1 MNIPNKTS
9 VDLEFQTLLE
19 QISSYAVT
27 SIGKE
32 EILSISTINE
42 KDEIEYQLD
51 LVSEYTSSFDNENK
65 IPNHYFDEFLKEIK
79 LLKIEN
85 STIEIEGF
93 RKISNTNY
101 TVNKLIKFFKKFK
114 RYYPALHSMTSHIE
128 FDEKPK
134 KKISSVI
141 DNYGNI
147 HNNASEKLFSVR
159 KEIGIVKSK
168 IGKTFQDALKYYNST
183 DYLDD
188 IKESFVDNRRVLAV
202 KSSYRRKVNGTIIGS
217 SKTGSIV
224 YIAPE
229 ETMKYS
235 LELNN
240 LEFEEKEEIKRILKE
255 LTDFFRPYCGV
266 FEDYIR
272 YLTNLDS
279 VYSRAKHAF
288 SINAVKP
295 NISET
300 REIQLYGAY
309 HPLLLK
315 HNQDNDLSTFPQD
328 ILIKDEMRIL
338 VISGPNAGGKSITLK
353 TMGILQLMFQS
364 GILIPTHPKSKIFI
378 FDQILTDIGDNQSIE
393 NQLSTYS
400 YRLKNMKYFLE
411 NCDKNTLFLIDEFGT
426 GSDPDLGGAL
436 AEVFLKEFY
445 DSGAFGIITTH
456 YSNLKVMASELDFM
470 DNANMQFDSETFEPL
485 FKLITGEAG
494 SSYTFEVAS
503 KNGIENFLI
512 DKAKEKVDL
521 EKVRF
526 EGVISKL
533 QKERVKNSEE
543 LTELKRLQID
553 TRVKKDENEVL
564 NEKLT
569 NKLSKYNLL
578 YEHEKKTINIG
589 NKFNGLI
596 ENYNKHGK
604 KRRLISEMFNIIE
617 IENKKRKKKKSSN
630 KNVTPKEILKIKDE
644 SKKDI
649 LKIKKKKKLNKK
661 VEIKFSVG
669 DTVKIPTGKSQGIID
684 SIKKDKAIVNYG
696 NFKTQIS
703 LTEIELVKSK

>member
-1 MNIPNKTS
+1 MNIPNKTT

-19 QISSYAVT
+19 QISSFAVT
-27 SIGKE
+27 PLGKE
-32 EILSISTINE
+32 EILSISPINE
-42 KDEIEYQLD
+42 KDEIEYQLN

-85 STIEIEGF
+85 STIEVEGF

-114 RYYPALHSMTSHIE
+114 RYYPVLYSMSNHIE

-147 HNNASEKLFSVR
+147 LNSASEKLFSVR
-159 KEIGIVKSK
+159 KEIGVVKSK
-168 IGKTFQDALKYYNST
+168 IGKTFQAALKYYNST

-202 KSSYRRKVNGTIIGS
+202 KSSHRRKVNGTIIGS

-224 YIAPE
+224 YVAPE

-255 LTDFFRPYCGV
+255 LTDFFRPYCTV
-266 FEDYIR
+266 FEDYIK
-272 YLTNLDS
+272 YLTSLDS

-295 NISET
+295 NISDS
-300 REIQLYGAY
+300 REIKLFGAY

-315 HNQDNDLSTFPQD
+315 HNLDNNLSTFPQD

-353 TMGILQLMFQS
+353 TMGLLQLMFQS

-378 FDQILTDIGDNQSIE
+378 FNQILTDIGDNQSIE

-400 YRLKNMKYFLE
+400 YRLKNMKYFLD

-426 GSDPDLGGAL
+426 GSDPELGGAL

-445 DSGAFGIITTH
+445 DSAAFGIITTH

-470 DNANMQFDSETFEPL
+470 DNANMQFNSETFEPL

-503 KNGIENFLI
+503 KNGIEKFLI
-512 DKAKEKVDL
+512 DNAKQKVDL
-521 EKVRF
+521 DKVRF

-533 QKERVKNSEE
+533 QKERLKNSEE
-543 LTELKRLQID
+543 LSELKRLQID
-553 TRVKKDENEVL
+553 ASAKKDENEVL

-589 NKFNGLI
+589 NKFSDLV

-617 IENKKRKKKKSSN
+617 IENKKKKKKKSSN
-630 KNVTPKEILKIKDE
+630 KNVSAKEILKIKDE

-649 LKIKKKKKLNKK
+649 LKIKKTKKLKKK

-669 DTVKIPTGKSQGIID
+669 DTVKIPTGKSEGIID
-684 SIKKDKAIVNYG
+684 SIKKNKAIVNYG

-703 LTEIELVKSK
+703 LSDIELVKSK

>member
-1 MNIPNKTS
+1 MNIPNKTT

-19 QISSYAVT
+19 QISSFAVT

-32 EILSISTINE
+32 EILNMSPINE
-42 KDEIEYQLD
+42 KDEIDYQLD

-65 IPNHYFDEFLKEIK
+65 IPNHYFDEFLKEIR

-85 STIEIEGF
+85 STIEVEGF
-93 RKISNTNY
+93 IKISNTNY

-114 RYYPALHSMTSHIE
+114 RYYPALHSMSSHIE

-147 HNNASEKLFSVR
+147 LNSASEKLFSVR
-159 KEIGIVKSK
+159 KEIGVVKSK

-240 LEFEEKEEIKRILKE
+240 LEFEEREEIKRILKE
-255 LTDFFRPYCGV
+255 LTDFFRPYCSV
-266 FEDYIR
+266 FEDYVR

-295 NISET
+295 KISES
-300 REIQLYGAY
+300 REIQLHGAY

-315 HNQDNDLSTFPQD
+315 HNQDNDLTTFPQD

-353 TMGILQLMFQS
+353 TMGLLQLMFQS

-426 GSDPDLGGAL
+426 GSDPELGGAL

-533 QKERVKNSEE
+533 QRERIKNNNE
-543 LTELKRLQID
+543 LSELKRLQMD
-553 TRVKKDENEVL
+553 ARDKKDQNEVL

-589 NKFNGLI
+589 NKFNDLV

-649 LKIKKKKKLNKK
+649 LKIKKKKKSKKK
-661 VEIKFSVG
+661 VEIRFSVG

>member
-1 MNIPNKTS
+1 MNIPNKTTL
-9 VDLEFQTLLE
+9 DLEFQILLE
-19 QISSYAVT
+19 QISSFAVT

-32 EILSISTINE
+32 EILNLLPINE
-42 KDEIEYQLD
+42 KDEIDYQLD

-65 IPNHYFDEFLKEIK
+65 IPNHYFDQFLKEIR

-85 STIEIEGF
+85 STIEVEGF

-114 RYYPALHSMTSHIE
+114 RYYPTLHTMSSHIE

-134 KKISSVI
+134 KKISSII

-147 HNNASEKLFSVR
+147 HNNASDKLFSVR

-202 KSSYRRKVNGTIIGS
+202 KSYHRRKVNGTIIGS

-224 YIAPE
+224 YVAPE

-240 LEFEEKEEIKRILKE
+240 LEFEEREEIKRILKE
-255 LTDFFRPYCGV
+255 LTDFFRPYCSV
-266 FEDYIR
+266 FEDYLK

-288 SINAVKP
+288 SINSVKP
-295 NISET
+295 NISES
-300 REIQLYGAY
+300 REIELYGAY

-315 HNQDNDLSTFPQD
+315 HNQDQNLSTFPQD

-353 TMGILQLMFQS
+353 TMGLLQLMFQS

-411 NCDKNTLFLIDEFGT
+411 NCNKETLFLIDEFGT

-503 KNGIENFLI
+503 KNGIENYLI

-589 NKFNGLI
+589 NKFNGLV

-604 KRRLISEMFNIIE
+604 KRRLISEIFNIIE
-617 IENKKRKKKKSSN
+617 IENKKKEKKKSTN
-630 KNVTPKEILKIKDE
+630 KNLTSKEISKIKDE
-644 SKKDI
+644 SKRDI

-669 DTVKIPTGKSQGIID
+669 DTVKIPTGKSHGIID
-684 SIKKDKAIVNYG
+684 SIKKGKAIVNYG

-703 LTEIELVKSK
+703 LTEIELVKAK

>member
-1 MNIPNKTS
+1 MNIPNKTT

-19 QISSYAVT
+19 QISSFAVT

-32 EILSISTINE
+32 EILNLSPINE
-42 KDEIEYQLD
+42 KDEIDYQLD

-65 IPNHYFDEFLKEIK
+65 IPNHYFDEFLKEIR

-85 STIEIEGF
+85 STIEVEGF
-93 RKISNTNY
+93 RKISDTNY
-101 TVNKLIKFFKKFK
+101 TVNRLIKFFKKFK
-114 RYYPALHSMTSHIE
+114 RYYPSLHSMSSHIE
-128 FDEKPK
+128 FDERPK
-134 KKISSVI
+134 KKISSII

-147 HNNASEKLFSVR
+147 HNNASDKLFSVR

-202 KSSYRRKVNGTIIGS
+202 KSSHRRKVNGTIIGS

-224 YIAPE
+224 YVAPE
-229 ETMKYS
+229 ETMKYT

-240 LEFEEKEEIKRILKE
+240 LEFEEREEIKRILKD
-255 LTDFFRPYCGV
+255 LTDFFRPYYGV
-266 FEDYIR
+266 FQDYLK

-288 SINAVKP
+288 SINSVKP
-295 NISET
+295 NISES
-300 REIQLYGAY
+300 REIELYGAY

-315 HNQDNDLSTFPQD
+315 HNQDQNLSTFPQD

-353 TMGILQLMFQS
+353 TMGLLQLMFQS
-364 GILIPTHPKSKIFI
+364 GILIPTHPKSKIFV

-411 NCDKNTLFLIDEFGT
+411 NCNKETLFLIDEFGT

-470 DNANMQFDSETFEPL
+470 DNANMQFDSETFEPI

-503 KNGIENFLI
+503 KNGIENYLI

-521 EKVRF
+521 EKIRF

-543 LTELKRLQID
+543 LTELKRLQVD

-589 NKFNGLI
+589 NKFNGLV

-604 KRRLISEMFNIIE
+604 KRRLISEIFNIIE
-617 IENKKRKKKKSSN
+617 IENKKKEKKKSTN
-630 KNVTPKEILKIKDE
+630 KNLTSKEISMIKDE
-644 SKKDI
+644 SKRDI
-649 LKIKKKKKLNKK
+649 LKIKIKKKLNKK

-669 DTVKIPTGKSQGIID
+669 DTVKIPTGKSHGIID
-684 SIKKDKAIVNYG
+684 SIKKGKAIVNYG

-703 LTEIELVKSK
+703 LTEIELVKAK

>member
-1 MNIPNKTS
+1 M
-9 VDLEFQTLLE
+9 E
-19 QISSYAVT
+19 QISSFAVT
-27 SIGKE
+27 SIGRE
-32 EILSISTINE
+32 EILNLSPINE
-42 KDEIEYQLD
+42 KDEIDYQLD

-65 IPNHYFDEFLKEIK
+65 IPNHYFDEFLKEIR

-85 STIEIEGF
+85 STIEVEGF
-93 RKISNTNY
+93 RKISDTNY
-101 TVNKLIKFFKKFK
+101 TVNRLIKFFKKFK
-114 RYYPALHSMTSHIE
+114 RYYPSLHSMSSHIE
-128 FDEKPK
+128 FDERPK
-134 KKISSVI
+134 KKISSII

-147 HNNASEKLFSVR
+147 HNNASDKLFSVR

-202 KSSYRRKVNGTIIGS
+202 KSSHRRKVNGTIIGS

-224 YIAPE
+224 YVAPE
-229 ETMKYS
+229 ETMKYT

-240 LEFEEKEEIKRILKE
+240 LEFEEREEIKRILKD
-255 LTDFFRPYCGV
+255 LTDFFRPYYGV
-266 FEDYIR
+266 FQDYLK

-288 SINAVKP
+288 SINSVKP
-295 NISET
+295 NISES
-300 REIQLYGAY
+300 REIELYGAY

-315 HNQDNDLSTFPQD
+315 HNQDQNLSTFPQD

-353 TMGILQLMFQS
+353 TMGLLQLMFQS
-364 GILIPTHPKSKIFI
+364 GILIPTHPKSKIFV

-411 NCDKNTLFLIDEFGT
+411 NCNKETLFLIDEFGT

-470 DNANMQFDSETFEPL
+470 DNANMQFDSETFEPI

-503 KNGIENFLI
+503 KNGIENYLI

-521 EKVRF
+521 EKIRF

-543 LTELKRLQID
+543 LTELKRLQVD

-589 NKFNGLI
+589 NKFNGLV

-604 KRRLISEMFNIIE
+604 KRRLISEIFNIIE
-617 IENKKRKKKKSSN
+617 IENKKKEKKKSTN
-630 KNVTPKEILKIKDE
+630 KNLTSKEISKIKDE
-644 SKKDI
+644 SKRDI
-649 LKIKKKKKLNKK
+649 LKIKIKKKLNKK

-669 DTVKIPTGKSQGIID
+669 DTVKIPTGKSHGIID
-684 SIKKDKAIVNYG
+684 SIKKGKAIVNYG

-703 LTEIELVKSK
+703 LTEIELVKAK

>member
-19 QISSYAVT
+19 QISSFAVT
-27 SIGKE
+27 SIGKD
-32 EILSISTINE
+32 EILSISPINE

-65 IPNHYFDEFLKEIK
+65 IPNHYFDEFLKEIR

-85 STIEIEGF
+85 STIEVEGF

-114 RYYPALHSMTSHIE
+114 RYYPTLRSMSSHIE

-147 HNNASEKLFSVR
+147 HNNASDKLFSVR

-202 KSSYRRKVNGTIIGS
+202 KSSHRRKVTGTIIGS

-224 YIAPE
+224 YVAPE

-255 LTDFFRPYCGV
+255 LTDFFRPYCNV
-266 FEDYIR
+266 FEDYIK
-272 YLTNLDS
+272 YLTSLDS

-295 NISET
+295 NISEK

-315 HNQDNDLSTFPQD
+315 HNQDNNLTTFPQD

-353 TMGILQLMFQS
+353 TMGLLQIMFQS

-411 NCDKNTLFLIDEFGT
+411 NCNKNTLFLIDEFGT
-426 GSDPDLGGAL
+426 GSDPELGGAL

-456 YSNLKVMASELDFM
+456 YSNLKMMASELDFM

-485 FKLITGEAG
+485 FRLITGEAG

-521 EKVRF
+521 DKVRF

-533 QKERVKNSEE
+533 QKERIKNSEE
-543 LTELKRLQID
+543 LSELKRLQTGARI
-553 TRVKKDENEVL
+553 KKDENEVL

-589 NKFNGLI
+589 NKFSTLVDS
-596 ENYNKHGK
+596 YHKHGK

-617 IENKKRKKKKSSN
+617 IEKKKKEKKKSSN
-630 KNVTPKEILKIKDE
+630 KKVTAKEILKIKDE
-644 SKKDI
+644 SKRDI
-649 LKIKKKKKLNKK
+649 LKIKKKKKLKK
-661 VEIKFSVG
+661 KIEIKFSVG
-669 DTVKIPTGKSQGIID
+669 DTVKIPTGKSEGIID

-703 LTEIELVKSK
+703 LSEIELVKSK

>member
-85 STIEIEGF
+85 TTIEIEGF

-617 IENKKRKKKKSSN
+617 IENKKKEKKKSSN

>member
-1 MNIPNKTS
+1 MNIPNKTT

-19 QISSYAVT
+19 QISSFAVT

-32 EILSISTINE
+32 EILNISPINE
-42 KDEIEYQLD
+42 KDEIDYQLD

-65 IPNHYFDEFLKEIK
+65 IPNHYFDEFLKEIR

-85 STIEIEGF
+85 STIEVEGF
-93 RKISNTNY
+93 IKISNTNY

-114 RYYPALHSMTSHIE
+114 RYYPALHSMSSHIE

-147 HNNASEKLFSVR
+147 LNSASEKLFSVR
-159 KEIGIVKSK
+159 KEIGVVKSK

-235 LELNN
+235 LDLNN
-240 LEFEEKEEIKRILKE
+240 LEFEEREEIKRILKE
-255 LTDFFRPYCGV
+255 LTDFFRPYCSV

-295 NISET
+295 KISES
-300 REIQLYGAY
+300 REIQLHGAY

-353 TMGILQLMFQS
+353 TMGLLQLMFQS

-426 GSDPDLGGAL
+426 GSDPELGGAL

-533 QKERVKNSEE
+533 QRERIKNNNE
-543 LTELKRLQID
+543 LSELKRLQMD
-553 TRVKKDENEVL
+553 ARDKKDQNEVL
-564 NEKLT
+564 NEKLN

-589 NKFNGLI
+589 NKFNDLV

-617 IENKKRKKKKSSN
+617 IENKKREKKKSSN

-649 LKIKKKKKLNKK
+649 LKIKKKKKLKKK
-661 VEIKFSVG
+661 VEIRFSVG

>member
-19 QISSYAVT
+19 QISSFAVT

-32 EILSISTINE
+32 EILSISPINE

-65 IPNHYFDEFLKEIK
+65 IPNHYFDEFLKEIR

-85 STIEIEGF
+85 STIEVEGF

-114 RYYPALHSMTSHIE
+114 RYYPALRSMSSHIE

-147 HNNASEKLFSVR
+147 HNNASDKLFSVR

-202 KSSYRRKVNGTIIGS
+202 KSSHRRKVNGTIIGS

-224 YIAPE
+224 YVAPE

-255 LTDFFRPYCGV
+255 LTDFFRPYCSV
-266 FEDYIR
+266 FEDYIK

-295 NISET
+295 NISE
-300 REIQLYGAY
+300 
-309 HPLLLK
+309 
-315 HNQDNDLSTFPQD
+315 
-328 ILIKDEMRIL
+328 
-338 VISGPNAGGKSITLK
+338 
-353 TMGILQLMFQS
+353 
-364 GILIPTHPKSKIFI
+364 
-378 FDQILTDIGDNQSIE
+378 
-393 NQLSTYS
+393 
-400 YRLKNMKYFLE
+400 
-411 NCDKNTLFLIDEFGT
+411 
-426 GSDPDLGGAL
+426 
-436 AEVFLKEFY
+436 KEKF
-445 DSGAFGIITTH
+445 SSMVPTTH
-456 YSNLKVMASELDFM
+456 F
-470 DNANMQFDSETFEPL
+470 F
-485 FKLITGEAG
+485 
-494 SSYTFEVAS
+494 
-503 KNGIENFLI
+503 
-512 DKAKEKVDL
+512 
-521 EKVRF
+521 
-526 EGVISKL
+526 
-533 QKERVKNSEE
+533 
-543 LTELKRLQID
+543 
-553 TRVKKDENEVL
+553 
-564 NEKLT
+564 
-569 NKLSKYNLL
+569 
-578 YEHEKKTINIG
+578 
-589 NKFNGLI
+589 
-596 ENYNKHGK
+596 
-604 KRRLISEMFNIIE
+604 
-617 IENKKRKKKKSSN
+617 
-630 KNVTPKEILKIKDE
+630 
-644 SKKDI
+644 
-649 LKIKKKKKLNKK
+649 
-661 VEIKFSVG
+661 
-669 DTVKIPTGKSQGIID
+669 
-684 SIKKDKAIVNYG
+684 
-696 NFKTQIS
+696 
-703 LTEIELVKSK
+703 

>member
-1 MNIPNKTS
+1 MNIPNKTT

-19 QISSYAVT
+19 QISSFAVT

-32 EILSISTINE
+32 EILNISPINE
-42 KDEIEYQLD
+42 KDEIDYQLD

-65 IPNHYFDEFLKEIK
+65 IPNHYFDEFLKEIR

-85 STIEIEGF
+85 STIEVEGF
-93 RKISNTNY
+93 IKISNTNY

-114 RYYPALHSMTSHIE
+114 RYYPALHSMSSHIE

-147 HNNASEKLFSVR
+147 LNSASEKLFSVR
-159 KEIGIVKSK
+159 KEIGVVKSK

-235 LELNN
+235 LDLNN
-240 LEFEEKEEIKRILKE
+240 LEFEEREEIKRILKE
-255 LTDFFRPYCGV
+255 LTDFFRPYCSV
-266 FEDYIR
+266 FGDYIR

-295 NISET
+295 KISES
-300 REIQLYGAY
+300 REIQLHGAY

-353 TMGILQLMFQS
+353 TMGLLQLMFQS

-426 GSDPDLGGAL
+426 GSDPELGGAL

-485 FKLITGEAG
+485 FRLITGEAG

-533 QKERVKNSEE
+533 QRERIKNNNE
-543 LTELKRLQID
+543 LSELKRLQMD
-553 TRVKKDENEVL
+553 ARDKKDQNEVL

-589 NKFNGLI
+589 NKFNDLV

-617 IENKKRKKKKSSN
+617 IENKKREKKKSTN

-649 LKIKKKKKLNKK
+649 LKIKKKKKLKKK

>member
-1 MNIPNKTS
+1 MNIPNKTA

-19 QISSYAVT
+19 QISSFAIT

-32 EILSISTINE
+32 ETLNISPINE

-65 IPNHYFDEFLKEIK
+65 IPNHYFDEFLKEIR

-85 STIEIEGF
+85 STIEIDGF

-114 RYYPALHSMTSHIE
+114 RYYPALHSMSTHLE

-147 HNNASEKLFSVR
+147 HNNASDKLFSVR

-202 KSSYRRKVNGTIIGS
+202 KSSHRRKVNGTIIGS

-224 YIAPE
+224 YVAPE

-240 LEFEEKEEIKRILKE
+240 LEFEEREEIKRILKE

-266 FEDYIR
+266 FEDYVK

-279 VYSRAKHAF
+279 VFSRAKHAF

-295 NISET
+295 NISEN

-353 TMGILQLMFQS
+353 TMGLLQLMFQS

-378 FDQILTDIGDNQSIE
+378 FDKILTDIGDNQSIQ

-426 GSDPDLGGAL
+426 GSDPELGGAL

-512 DKAKEKVDL
+512 DKAKDKVDL
-521 EKVRF
+521 DKVRF

-533 QKERVKNSEE
+533 QKERIKNNDE
-543 LTELKRLQID
+543 LSELKKLQMD
-553 TRVKKDENEVL
+553 ARVKKDENEVL

-589 NKFNGLI
+589 NKFNDLV

-617 IENKKRKKKKSSN
+617 IENKKKEKKKSSD
-630 KNVTPKEILKIKDE
+630 KNTTAKEILKIKDE

-649 LKIKKKKKLNKK
+649 LKIKKKKNLKKK

-684 SIKKDKAIVNYG
+684 SIKKNKAIVNYG

-703 LTEIELVKSK
+703 LTEIELVKAK

>member
-1 MNIPNKTS
+1 
-9 VDLEFQTLLE
+9 
-19 QISSYAVT
+19 
-27 SIGKE
+27 
-32 EILSISTINE
+32 
-42 KDEIEYQLD
+42 
-51 LVSEYTSSFDNENK
+51 
-65 IPNHYFDEFLKEIK
+65 
-79 LLKIEN
+79 
-85 STIEIEGF
+85 
-93 RKISNTNY
+93 
-101 TVNKLIKFFKKFK
+101 
-114 RYYPALHSMTSHIE
+114 MTSHIE

-159 KEIGIVKSK
+159 KEIVIVKSK

-617 IENKKRKKKKSSN
+617 IENKKKEKKKSSN

>member
-1 MNIPNKTS
+1 MNIPNKTL

-604 KRRLISEMFNIIE
+604 KRRLISEIFNIIE
-617 IENKKRKKKKSSN
+617 IENKKKEKKKSSN

>member
-1 MNIPNKTS
+1 MNIPNKTL

-32 EILSISTINE
+32 EILCISPINE

-65 IPNHYFDEFLKEIK
+65 IPNHYFDEFLKEIR

-85 STIEIEGF
+85 STIEVEGF
-93 RKISNTNY
+93 IKISNTNY

-114 RYYPALHSMTSHIE
+114 RYYPALHSMSSHIE

-147 HNNASEKLFSVR
+147 LNSASEKLFSVR
-159 KEIGIVKSK
+159 KEIGVVKSK

-235 LELNN
+235 LDLNN
-240 LEFEEKEEIKRILKE
+240 LEFEEREEIKRILKE
-255 LTDFFRPYCGV
+255 LTDFFRPYCSV

-295 NISET
+295 KISES
-300 REIQLYGAY
+300 REIQLHGAY

-353 TMGILQLMFQS
+353 TMGLLQLMFQS

-426 GSDPDLGGAL
+426 GSDPELGGAL

-533 QKERVKNSEE
+533 QRERIKNNNE
-543 LTELKRLQID
+543 LSELKRLQMD
-553 TRVKKDENEVL
+553 ARDKKDQNEVL
-564 NEKLT
+564 NEKLN

-589 NKFNGLI
+589 NKFNDLV

-649 LKIKKKKKLNKK
+649 LKIKKKKKLKKK
-661 VEIKFSVG
+661 VEIRFSVG

>member
-1 MNIPNKTS
+1 MNIPNKTL

-19 QISSYAVT
+19 QISSFAVT
-27 SIGKE
+27 SIGKD
-32 EILSISTINE
+32 EILSISPINE

-51 LVSEYTSSFDNENK
+51 IVSEYTSSFDNENK
-65 IPNHYFDEFLKEIK
+65 IPNHYFDEFLKEIR

-85 STIEIEGF
+85 STIEVEGF

-114 RYYPALHSMTSHIE
+114 RYYPALRSMSSHIE

-147 HNNASEKLFSVR
+147 HNNASDKLFSVR

-202 KSSYRRKVNGTIIGS
+202 KSSHRRKVTGTIIGS

-224 YIAPE
+224 YVAPE

-255 LTDFFRPYCGV
+255 LTDFFRPFCNV
-266 FEDYIR
+266 FEDYIK
-272 YLTNLDS
+272 YLTSLDS

-295 NISET
+295 NISEK

-315 HNQDNDLSTFPQD
+315 HNQDNNLSTFPQD

-353 TMGILQLMFQS
+353 TMGLLQIMFQS

-411 NCDKNTLFLIDEFGT
+411 NCNKNTLFLIDEFGT
-426 GSDPDLGGAL
+426 GSDPELGGAL

-485 FKLITGEAG
+485 FRLITGEAG

-521 EKVRF
+521 DKVRF

-533 QKERVKNSEE
+533 QKERIKNSEE
-543 LTELKRLQID
+543 LSELKRLQTGARI
-553 TRVKKDENEVL
+553 KKDENEVL

-589 NKFNGLI
+589 NKFSTLVDS
-596 ENYNKHGK
+596 YHKHGK

-617 IENKKRKKKKSSN
+617 IEKKKKEKKKSSD
-630 KNVTPKEILKIKDE
+630 KKVTAKEILKIKDE
-644 SKKDI
+644 SKRDI
-649 LKIKKKKKLNKK
+649 LKIKKKKKLKK
-661 VEIKFSVG
+661 KIEIKFSVG
-669 DTVKIPTGKSQGIID
+669 DTVKIPTGKSEGIID

-703 LTEIELVKSK
+703 LSEIELVKSK

>member
-1 MNIPNKTS
+1 MNIPNKTT

-19 QISSYAVT
+19 QISSFAVT

-32 EILSISTINE
+32 EILNLSPIN
-42 KDEIEYQLD
+42 KKNEIDYQLD

-65 IPNHYFDEFLKEIK
+65 IPNHYFDEFLKEIR

-85 STIEIEGF
+85 STIEVEGF

-114 RYYPALHSMTSHIE
+114 RYYPSLNSMSSHIE

-147 HNNASEKLFSVR
+147 HNNASDKLFSVR

-188 IKESFVDNRRVLAV
+188 IKESYVDNRRVLAV
-202 KSSYRRKVNGTIIGS
+202 KSSHRRKVNGTIIGS

-224 YIAPE
+224 YVAPE

-240 LEFEEKEEIKRILKE
+240 LEFEEREEIKRILKE

-266 FEDYIR
+266 FEDYLK

-288 SINAVKP
+288 SINSVKP
-295 NISET
+295 NISES
-300 REIQLYGAY
+300 REIQLYSAY

-315 HNQDNDLSTFPQD
+315 HNQDNNLTTFPQD

-411 NCDKNTLFLIDEFGT
+411 NCNKETLFLIDEFGT

-503 KNGIENFLI
+503 KNGIENYLI

-543 LTELKRLQID
+543 LSELKRLQTGARI
-553 TRVKKDENEVL
+553 KKDENEVL

-589 NKFNGLI
+589 NKFSTLVDS
-596 ENYNKHGK
+596 YHKHGK

-617 IENKKRKKKKSSN
+617 IEEKKKEKKKFSD
-630 KNVTPKEILKIKDE
+630 KKVTAKEILNIKDE
-644 SKKDI
+644 SKRDI
-649 LKIKKKKKLNKK
+649 LKIKKNKKLKKKI
-661 VEIKFSVG
+661 EIKFSVG
-669 DTVKIPTGKSQGIID
+669 DKVKIPTGKSEGIID
-684 SIKKDKAIVNYG
+684 SIKKGKAIVNYG

-703 LTEIELVKSK
+703 LSEIELVKSK

>member
-1 MNIPNKTS
+1 MNIPNKTTL
-9 VDLEFQTLLE
+9 DLEFQTLLE
-19 QISSYAVT
+19 QISSFAVT

-32 EILSISTINE
+32 EIQSISPISD

-65 IPNHYFDEFLKEIK
+65 IPSHYFDEFLKEIK

-85 STIEIEGF
+85 STIEVEGF
-93 RKISNTNY
+93 RKISVTNY
-101 TVNKLIKFFKKFK
+101 TVNRLIKFFKKFK
-114 RYYPALHSMTSHIE
+114 RYYPVLFSMCGHIE

-134 KKISSVI
+134 KKISTVI

-147 HNNASEKLFSVR
+147 LNNASEKLFSVR

-202 KSSYRRKVNGTIIGS
+202 KSSNRRKVNGTIIGS

-224 YIAPE
+224 YVAPE

-255 LTDFFRPYCGV
+255 LTDFFRPYSGV
-266 FEDYIR
+266 FVDYIK

-295 NISET
+295 NISEN
-300 REIQLYGAY
+300 REIHLYGAY

-315 HNQDNDLSTFPQD
+315 NNQDKDLNTFPQD
-328 ILIKDEMRIL
+328 ILFKDQMRIL

-353 TMGILQLMFQS
+353 TMGLVQLMFQS

-426 GSDPDLGGAL
+426 GSDPELGGAL

-445 DSGAFGIITTH
+445 DSGSFGIITTH
-456 YSNLKVMASELDFM
+456 YSNLKVMASELDYM
-470 DNANMQFDSETFEPL
+470 DNGNMQFDSETFEPL

-521 EKVRF
+521 DKVRF

-533 QKERVKNSEE
+533 QKERIKNSEE
-543 LTELKRLQID
+543 LNELKKLQTGARI
-553 TRVKKDENEVL
+553 KMDENELL

-589 NKFNGLI
+589 NKFSTLVDS
-596 ENYNKHGK
+596 YHKHGK

-617 IENKKRKKKKSSN
+617 IENKKKQKKLTN
-630 KNVTPKEILKIKDE
+630 DKNLTTKEILKIKDE
-644 SKKDI
+644 SKKDF

-669 DTVKIPTGKSQGIID
+669 DTVKIPTGKSEGIID
-684 SIKKDKAIVNYG
+684 SIKKNKAIVNYG

>member
-19 QISSYAVT
+19 QISSFAVT
-27 SIGKE
+27 SIGKD
-32 EILSISTINE
+32 EILSISPINE

-65 IPNHYFDEFLKEIK
+65 IPNHYFDEFLKEIR

-85 STIEIEGF
+85 STIEVEGF

-114 RYYPALHSMTSHIE
+114 RYYPTLRSMSSHIE

-147 HNNASEKLFSVR
+147 HNNASDKLFSVR

-202 KSSYRRKVNGTIIGS
+202 KSSHRRKVTGTIIGS

-224 YIAPE
+224 YVAPE

-255 LTDFFRPYCGV
+255 LTDFFRPYCNV
-266 FEDYIR
+266 FEDYIK
-272 YLTNLDS
+272 YLTSLDS

-295 NISET
+295 NISEK

-315 HNQDNDLSTFPQD
+315 HNQDNNLTTFPQD

-353 TMGILQLMFQS
+353 TMGLLQIMFQS

-411 NCDKNTLFLIDEFGT
+411 NCNKNTLFLIDEFGT
-426 GSDPDLGGAL
+426 GSDPELGGAL

-485 FKLITGEAG
+485 FRLITGEAG

-521 EKVRF
+521 DKVRF

-533 QKERVKNSEE
+533 QKERIKNSEE
-543 LTELKRLQID
+543 LSELKRLQTGARI
-553 TRVKKDENEVL
+553 KKDENEVL

-589 NKFNGLI
+589 NKFSTLVDS
-596 ENYNKHGK
+596 YHKHGK

-617 IENKKRKKKKSSN
+617 IEKKKKEKKKSSN
-630 KNVTPKEILKIKDE
+630 KKVTAKEILKIKDE
-644 SKKDI
+644 SKWDI
-649 LKIKKKKKLNKK
+649 LKIKKKKKLKK
-661 VEIKFSVG
+661 KIEIKFSVG
-669 DTVKIPTGKSQGIID
+669 DTVKIPTGKSEGIID

-703 LTEIELVKSK
+703 LSEIELVKSK

>member
-1 MNIPNKTS
+1 MNIPNKTT
-9 VDLEFQTLLE
+9 VDLELQTLLE
-19 QISSYAVT
+19 QISSFAVT
-27 SIGKE
+27 PLGKE
-32 EILSISTINE
+32 EILSISPINE

-85 STIEIEGF
+85 STIEVEGF

-114 RYYPALHSMTSHIE
+114 RYYPVLYSMSNHIE

-147 HNNASEKLFSVR
+147 LNSASEKLFSVR
-159 KEIGIVKSK
+159 KEIGVVKSK
-168 IGKTFQDALKYYNST
+168 IGKTFQAALKYYNST

-202 KSSYRRKVNGTIIGS
+202 KSSHRRKVNGTIIGS

-224 YIAPE
+224 YVAPE

-255 LTDFFRPYCGV
+255 LTDFFRPYCTV
-266 FEDYIR
+266 FEDYIK
-272 YLTNLDS
+272 YLTSLDS

-295 NISET
+295 NISDS
-300 REIQLYGAY
+300 REIKLFGSY

-315 HNQDNDLSTFPQD
+315 HNQDNNLSTFPQD

-353 TMGILQLMFQS
+353 TMGLLQLMFQS

-378 FDQILTDIGDNQSIE
+378 FNQILTDIGDNQSIE

-400 YRLKNMKYFLE
+400 YRLKNMKYFLD

-426 GSDPDLGGAL
+426 GSDPELGGAL

-445 DSGAFGIITTH
+445 DSAAFGIITTH

-470 DNANMQFDSETFEPL
+470 DNANMQFNSETFEPL

-512 DKAKEKVDL
+512 DKAKQKVDL
-521 EKVRF
+521 DKVRF
-526 EGVISKL
+526 KGVISKL
-533 QKERVKNSEE
+533 QKERLKNSEE
-543 LTELKRLQID
+543 LSELKRLQID
-553 TRVKKDENEVL
+553 ASAKKDENEVL

-589 NKFNGLI
+589 NKFSDLV

-617 IENKKRKKKKSSN
+617 IENKKKKKKKSSN
-630 KNVTPKEILKIKDE
+630 KNVTAKEILKIKDE

-649 LKIKKKKKLNKK
+649 LKIKKTKKLKKK

-669 DTVKIPTGKSQGIID
+669 DTVKIPTGKSEGIID
-684 SIKKDKAIVNYG
+684 SIKKNKAIVNYG

-703 LTEIELVKSK
+703 LSDIELVKSK

>member
-1 MNIPNKTS
+1 M
-9 VDLEFQTLLE
+9 E
-19 QISSYAVT
+19 QISSFAVT
-27 SIGKE
+27 SIGRE
-32 EILSISTINE
+32 EILNLSPINE
-42 KDEIEYQLD
+42 KDEIDYQLD

-65 IPNHYFDEFLKEIK
+65 IPNHYFDEFLKEIR

-85 STIEIEGF
+85 STIEVEGF
-93 RKISNTNY
+93 RKISDTNY
-101 TVNKLIKFFKKFK
+101 TVNRLIKFFKKFK
-114 RYYPALHSMTSHIE
+114 RYCPSLHSMSSHIE

-134 KKISSVI
+134 KKISSII

-147 HNNASEKLFSVR
+147 HNNASDKLFSVR

-202 KSSYRRKVNGTIIGS
+202 KSSHRRKVNGTIIGS

-224 YIAPE
+224 YVAPE
-229 ETMKYS
+229 ETMKYT

-240 LEFEEKEEIKRILKE
+240 LEFEEREEIKRILKD
-255 LTDFFRPYCGV
+255 LTDFFRPYYGV
-266 FEDYIR
+266 FQDYLK

-288 SINAVKP
+288 SINSVKP
-295 NISET
+295 NISES
-300 REIQLYGAY
+300 REIELYGAY

-315 HNQDNDLSTFPQD
+315 HNQDQNLSTFPQD

-353 TMGILQLMFQS
+353 TMGLLQLMFQS
-364 GILIPTHPKSKIFI
+364 GILIPTHPKSKIFV

-411 NCDKNTLFLIDEFGT
+411 NCNKETLFLIDEFGT

-503 KNGIENFLI
+503 KNGIENYLI

-543 LTELKRLQID
+543 LTELKRLQVD

-589 NKFNGLI
+589 NKFNGLV

-604 KRRLISEMFNIIE
+604 KRRLISEIFNIIE
-617 IENKKRKKKKSSN
+617 IESKKMEKKKSTN
-630 KNVTPKEILKIKDE
+630 KNLTSKEISKIKDE
-644 SKKDI
+644 SKRDI

-669 DTVKIPTGKSQGIID
+669 DTVKIPTGKSHGIID
-684 SIKKDKAIVNYG
+684 SIKKGKAIVNYG

-703 LTEIELVKSK
+703 LTEIELVKAK

>member
-426 GSDPDLGGAL
+426 GSDPELGGAL

-617 IENKKRKKKKSSN
+617 IENKKKEKKKSSN

>member
-1 MNIPNKTS
+1 MNIPNKTTL
-9 VDLEFQTLLE
+9 DLEFQTLLE
-19 QISSYAVT
+19 QISSFAVT

-32 EILSISTINE
+32 EIQSISPISDKE
-42 KDEIEYQLD
+42 EIEYQLD

-65 IPNHYFDEFLKEIK
+65 IPSHYFDEFLKEIK

-85 STIEIEGF
+85 STIEVEGF
-93 RKISNTNY
+93 RKISVTNY
-101 TVNKLIKFFKKFK
+101 TVNRLIKFFKKFK
-114 RYYPALHSMTSHIE
+114 RYYPVLFSMCGHIE

-134 KKISSVI
+134 KKISTVI

-147 HNNASEKLFSVR
+147 LNNASEKLFSVR

-202 KSSYRRKVNGTIIGS
+202 KSSNRRKVNGTIIGS

-224 YIAPE
+224 YVAPE

-255 LTDFFRPYCGV
+255 LTDFFRPYCSV
-266 FEDYIR
+266 FVDYIK

-295 NISET
+295 NISEN
-300 REIQLYGAY
+300 REIHLYGAY

-315 HNQDNDLSTFPQD
+315 NNQDKDLNTFPQD

-353 TMGILQLMFQS
+353 TMGLVQLMFQS

-426 GSDPDLGGAL
+426 GSDPELGGAL

-445 DSGAFGIITTH
+445 DSGSFGIITTH
-456 YSNLKVMASELDFM
+456 YSNLKVMASELDYM

-521 EKVRF
+521 DKVRF

-533 QKERVKNSEE
+533 QKERIKNSEE
-543 LTELKRLQID
+543 LNELKKLQTGARI
-553 TRVKKDENEVL
+553 KMDENELL

-589 NKFNGLI
+589 NKFSTLVDS
-596 ENYNKHGK
+596 YHKHGK

-617 IENKKRKKKKSSN
+617 IENKKKQKKLTN
-630 KNVTPKEILKIKDE
+630 DKNLTTKEILKIKDE
-644 SKKDI
+644 SKKDF
-649 LKIKKKKKLNKK
+649 LKIKMKKKLNKK

-669 DTVKIPTGKSQGIID
+669 DTVKIPTGKSEGIID
-684 SIKKDKAIVNYG
+684 SIKKNKAIVNYG

>member
-1 MNIPNKTS
+1 M
-9 VDLEFQTLLE
+9 E
-19 QISSYAVT
+19 QISSFAVT
-27 SIGKE
+27 SIGRE
-32 EILSISTINE
+32 EILNLSPINE
-42 KDEIEYQLD
+42 KDEIDYQLD

-65 IPNHYFDEFLKEIK
+65 IPNHYFDEFLKEIR

-85 STIEIEGF
+85 STIEVEGF
-93 RKISNTNY
+93 RKISDTNY
-101 TVNKLIKFFKKFK
+101 TVNRLIKFFKKFK
-114 RYYPALHSMTSHIE
+114 RYYPSLHSMSSHIE
-128 FDEKPK
+128 FDERPK
-134 KKISSVI
+134 KKISSII

-147 HNNASEKLFSVR
+147 HNNASDKLFSVR

-202 KSSYRRKVNGTIIGS
+202 KSSHRRKVNGTIIGS

-224 YIAPE
+224 YVAPE

-240 LEFEEKEEIKRILKE
+240 LEFEEREEIKRILKD
-255 LTDFFRPYCGV
+255 LTDFFRPYYGV
-266 FEDYIR
+266 FQDYLK

-288 SINAVKP
+288 SINSVKP
-295 NISET
+295 NISES
-300 REIQLYGAY
+300 REIELYGAY

-315 HNQDNDLSTFPQD
+315 HNQDQNLSTFPQD

-353 TMGILQLMFQS
+353 TMGLLQLMFQS
-364 GILIPTHPKSKIFI
+364 GILIPTHPKSKIFV

-411 NCDKNTLFLIDEFGT
+411 NCNKETLFLIDEFGT

-470 DNANMQFDSETFEPL
+470 DNANMQFDSETFEPI

-503 KNGIENFLI
+503 KNGIENYLI

-589 NKFNGLI
+589 NKFNGLV

-604 KRRLISEMFNIIE
+604 KRRLISEIFNIIE
-617 IENKKRKKKKSSN
+617 IENKKKEKKKSTN
-630 KNVTPKEILKIKDE
+630 KNLTSKEISKIKDE
-644 SKKDI
+644 SKRDI
-649 LKIKKKKKLNKK
+649 LKIKIKKKLNKK

-669 DTVKIPTGKSQGIID
+669 DTVKIPTGKSHGIID
-684 SIKKDKAIVNYG
+684 SIKKGKAIVNYG

-703 LTEIELVKSK
+703 LTEIELVKAK

>member
-1 MNIPNKTS
+1 MNIPDKTS

-19 QISSYAVT
+19 QISSFAVT

-32 EILSISTINE
+32 EILSISPINE

-65 IPNHYFDEFLKEIK
+65 IPNHYFDEFLKEIR

-85 STIEIEGF
+85 STIEVEGF

-114 RYYPALHSMTSHIE
+114 RYYPALLSMSNHIE

-147 HNNASEKLFSVR
+147 HNNASDKLFSVR

-202 KSSYRRKVNGTIIGS
+202 KSSHRRKVTGTIIGS

-224 YIAPE
+224 YVAPE

-255 LTDFFRPYCGV
+255 LTDFFRPYCNV
-266 FEDYIR
+266 FEDYIK
-272 YLTNLDS
+272 YLTSLDS

-295 NISET
+295 NISEK
-300 REIQLYGAY
+300 REIQLFGAY

-315 HNQDNDLSTFPQD
+315 HNQDNNLTTFPQD

-353 TMGILQLMFQS
+353 TMGLLQIMFQS

-411 NCDKNTLFLIDEFGT
+411 NCNKNTLFLIDEFGT
-426 GSDPDLGGAL
+426 GSDPELGGAL

-485 FKLITGEAG
+485 FRLITGEAG

-521 EKVRF
+521 DKVRF

-533 QKERVKNSEE
+533 QKERIKNSEE
-543 LTELKRLQID
+543 LSELKRLQTGARI
-553 TRVKKDENEVL
+553 KKDENEVL

-589 NKFNGLI
+589 NKFSTLVDS
-596 ENYNKHGK
+596 YHKHGK

-617 IENKKRKKKKSSN
+617 IEKKKKEKKKSSD
-630 KNVTPKEILKIKDE
+630 KKVSAKEILKIKDE
-644 SKKDI
+644 SKRDI
-649 LKIKKKKKLNKK
+649 LKIKKKKKLKK
-661 VEIKFSVG
+661 KIEIKFSVG
-669 DTVKIPTGKSQGIID
+669 DTVKIPTGKSEGIID

-703 LTEIELVKSK
+703 LSEIELVKSK

>member
-19 QISSYAVT
+19 QISSFAVT

-32 EILSISTINE
+32 EILSLSPINE

-114 RYYPALHSMTSHIE
+114 RYYPALRSMSSHIE

-134 KKISSVI
+134 KKISSII

-147 HNNASEKLFSVR
+147 HNNASDKLFSVR
-159 KEIGIVKSK
+159 KEIGVVKSK

-202 KSSYRRKVNGTIIGS
+202 KSSHRRKVTGTIIGS

-224 YIAPE
+224 YVAPE

-255 LTDFFRPYCGV
+255 LTDFFRPYYKV
-266 FEDYIR
+266 FEDYIK
-272 YLTNLDS
+272 YLTTLDS

-295 NISET
+295 NISDN

-315 HNQDNDLSTFPQD
+315 HNQDQNLSTFPQD

-353 TMGILQLMFQS
+353 TMGLLQLMFQS

-426 GSDPDLGGAL
+426 GSDPELGGAL

-485 FKLITGEAG
+485 FRLIIGEAG

-521 EKVRF
+521 DKVRF

-533 QKERVKNSEE
+533 QKERIKKSEE
-543 LTELKRLQID
+543 LNELKRLQTGARI
-553 TRVKKDENEVL
+553 KKDENEVL

-589 NKFNGLI
+589 NKFNGII

-604 KRRLISEMFNIIE
+604 KRTLISEIFNIIE
-617 IENKKRKKKKSSN
+617 IENKKKEKKKSTN
-630 KNVTPKEILKIKDE
+630 KKLSSKEISKIKDE
-644 SKKDI
+644 SQRDI
-649 LKIKKKKKLNKK
+649 LTIKRKKKLNKK
-661 VEIKFSVG
+661 IQIKFLVG
-669 DTVKIPTGKSQGIID
+669 DTVKIPTGKSHGIID

-703 LTEIELVKSK
+703 LSEIELVKSK

>member
-19 QISSYAVT
+19 QISSFAVT

-32 EILSISTINE
+32 EILSISPINE

-65 IPNHYFDEFLKEIK
+65 IPNHYFDEFLKEIR

-85 STIEIEGF
+85 STIEVEGF

-114 RYYPALHSMTSHIE
+114 RYYPALRSMSSHIE

-147 HNNASEKLFSVR
+147 HNNASDKLFSVR

-240 LEFEEKEEIKRILKE
+240 LEFEEREEIKRILKE
-255 LTDFFRPYCGV
+255 LTDFFRPYCTV

-295 NISET
+295 KISET
-300 REIQLYGAY
+300 REIQLHGAY

-353 TMGILQLMFQS
+353 TMGLLQLMFQS
-364 GILIPTHPKSKIFI
+364 GILIPSHPKSKIFI
-378 FDQILTDIGDNQSIE
+378 FNQILTDIGDNQSIE

-426 GSDPDLGGAL
+426 GSDPELGGAL

-533 QKERVKNSEE
+533 QRERIKNNNE
-543 LTELKRLQID
+543 LSELKRLQMD
-553 TRVKKDENEVL
+553 ARDKKDQNEVL

-589 NKFNGLI
+589 NKFNNLV

-617 IENKKRKKKKSSN
+617 IENKKKEKKKSSN
-630 KNVTPKEILKIKDE
+630 KNITPKEILKIKDE

-649 LKIKKKKKLNKK
+649 LKIKKKKNLKKK

>member
-19 QISSYAVT
+19 QISSFAVT
-27 SIGKE
+27 SIGKD
-32 EILSISTINE
+32 EILSISPINE

-65 IPNHYFDEFLKEIK
+65 IPNHYFDEFLKEIR

-85 STIEIEGF
+85 STIEVEGF

-114 RYYPALHSMTSHIE
+114 RYYPTLRSMSSHIE

-147 HNNASEKLFSVR
+147 HNNASDKLFSVR

-202 KSSYRRKVNGTIIGS
+202 KSSHRRKVTGTIIGS

-224 YIAPE
+224 YVAPE

-255 LTDFFRPYCGV
+255 LTDFFRPYCNV
-266 FEDYIR
+266 FEDYIK
-272 YLTNLDS
+272 YLTSLDS

-295 NISET
+295 NISEK

-315 HNQDNDLSTFPQD
+315 HNQDNNLTTFPQD

-353 TMGILQLMFQS
+353 TMGLLQIMFQS

-411 NCDKNTLFLIDEFGT
+411 NCNKNTLFLIDEFGT
-426 GSDPDLGGAL
+426 GSDPELGGAL

-485 FKLITGEAG
+485 FRLITGEAG

-521 EKVRF
+521 DKVRF

-533 QKERVKNSEE
+533 QKERIKNSEE
-543 LTELKRLQID
+543 LSELKRLQTGARI
-553 TRVKKDENEVL
+553 KKDENEVL

-589 NKFNGLI
+589 NKFSTLVDS
-596 ENYNKHGK
+596 YHKHGK

-617 IENKKRKKKKSSN
+617 IEKKKKEKKKSSN
-630 KNVTPKEILKIKDE
+630 KKVTAKEILKIKDE
-644 SKKDI
+644 SKRDI
-649 LKIKKKKKLNKK
+649 LKIKKKKKLKK
-661 VEIKFSVG
+661 KIEIKFSVG
-669 DTVKIPTGKSQGIID
+669 DTVKIPTGKSEGIID

-703 LTEIELVKSK
+703 LSEIELVKSK

>member
-1 MNIPNKTS
+1 MNIPSKTT

-19 QISSYAVT
+19 QISSFAVT

-32 EILSISTINE
+32 EILNLSPINE
-42 KDEIEYQLD
+42 KDEIDYQLD
-51 LVSEYTSSFDNENK
+51 LVSEYTSSFENENK
-65 IPNHYFDEFLKEIK
+65 IPNHYFDEFLKEIR

-85 STIEIEGF
+85 STIEVEGF
-93 RKISNTNY
+93 RKILNTNY

-114 RYYPALHSMTSHIE
+114 RYYPSLHNMFSHIE

-147 HNNASEKLFSVR
+147 HNNASDKLFSVR

-202 KSSYRRKVNGTIIGS
+202 KSSHRKKVNGTIIGS

-240 LEFEEKEEIKRILKE
+240 LEFEEREEIKRILKE

-266 FEDYIR
+266 FEDYIK

-295 NISET
+295 NISES
-300 REIQLYGAY
+300 REIELYGAY

-315 HNQDNDLSTFPQD
+315 HNQDQNLSTFPQD

-353 TMGILQLMFQS
+353 TMGLLQLMFQS
-364 GILIPTHPKSKIFI
+364 GILIPTHPKSKILI

-400 YRLKNMKYFLE
+400 YRLKNMKYFLK
-411 NCDKNTLFLIDEFGT
+411 NCNKETLFLIDEFGT

-503 KNGIENFLI
+503 KNGIENYLI

-526 EGVISKL
+526 EGVIAKL

-589 NKFNGLI
+589 NKFNGLV
-596 ENYNKHGK
+596 ENYKKHGK
-604 KRRLISEMFNIIE
+604 KRRLISEIFNIIE
-617 IENKKRKKKKSSN
+617 IESKKKEKKKSTN
-630 KNVTPKEILKIKDE
+630 KKLTSKEISMIKDE
-644 SKKDI
+644 SKRDI
-649 LKIKKKKKLNKK
+649 LKIKKKKNLNKK
-661 VEIKFSVG
+661 VEINFSVG
-669 DTVKIPTGKSQGIID
+669 DTVKIPTGKSHGIID

-703 LTEIELVKSK
+703 LSEIELVKSK

>member
-1 MNIPNKTS
+1 M
-9 VDLEFQTLLE
+9 E
-19 QISSYAVT
+19 QISSFAVT
-27 SIGKE
+27 SIGRE
-32 EILSISTINE
+32 EILNLSPINE
-42 KDEIEYQLD
+42 KDEIDYQLD

-65 IPNHYFDEFLKEIK
+65 IPNHYFDEFLKEIR

-85 STIEIEGF
+85 STIEVEGF
-93 RKISNTNY
+93 RKISDTNY
-101 TVNKLIKFFKKFK
+101 TVNRLIKFFKKFK
-114 RYYPALHSMTSHIE
+114 RYYPSLHSMSSHIE

-134 KKISSVI
+134 KKISSII

-147 HNNASEKLFSVR
+147 HNNASDKLFSVR

-202 KSSYRRKVNGTIIGS
+202 KSSHRRKVNGTIIGS

-224 YIAPE
+224 YVAPE
-229 ETMKYS
+229 ETMKYT

-240 LEFEEKEEIKRILKE
+240 LEFEEREEIKRILKD
-255 LTDFFRPYCGV
+255 LTDFFRPYYGV
-266 FEDYIR
+266 FQDYLK

-288 SINAVKP
+288 SINSVKP
-295 NISET
+295 NISES
-300 REIQLYGAY
+300 REIELYGAY

-315 HNQDNDLSTFPQD
+315 HNQDQNLSTFPQD

-353 TMGILQLMFQS
+353 TMGLLQLMFQS
-364 GILIPTHPKSKIFI
+364 GILIPTHPKSKIFV

-411 NCDKNTLFLIDEFGT
+411 NCNKETLFLIDEFGT

-503 KNGIENFLI
+503 KNGIESYLI

-543 LTELKRLQID
+543 LTELKRLQVD

-589 NKFNGLI
+589 NKFNGLV

-604 KRRLISEMFNIIE
+604 KRRLISEIFNIIE
-617 IENKKRKKKKSSN
+617 IESKKMEKKKSTN
-630 KNVTPKEILKIKDE
+630 KNLTSKEISKIKDE
-644 SKKDI
+644 SKRDI

-669 DTVKIPTGKSQGIID
+669 DTVKIPTGKSHGIID
-684 SIKKDKAIVNYG
+684 SIKKGKAIVNYG

-703 LTEIELVKSK
+703 LTEIELVKAK

>member
-1 MNIPNKTS
+1 MNIPNKTL

-617 IENKKRKKKKSSN
+617 IENKKKEKKKSSN
-630 KNVTPKEILKIKDE
+630 KNVTSKEILKIKDE

>member
-1 MNIPNKTS
+1 MNIPNKTT

-617 IENKKRKKKKSSN
+617 IENKKKEKKKSSN

>member
-1 MNIPNKTS
+1 MNIPNKTT

-19 QISSYAVT
+19 QISSFAVT

-32 EILSISTINE
+32 EILNISPINE
-42 KDEIEYQLD
+42 KDEIDYQLD

-65 IPNHYFDEFLKEIK
+65 IPNHYFDEFLKEIR

-85 STIEIEGF
+85 STIEVEGF
-93 RKISNTNY
+93 IKISNTNY

-114 RYYPALHSMTSHIE
+114 RYYPALHSMSSHIE

-147 HNNASEKLFSVR
+147 LNSASEKLFSVR
-159 KEIGIVKSK
+159 KEIGVVKSK

-235 LELNN
+235 LDLNN
-240 LEFEEKEEIKRILKE
+240 LEFEEREEIKRILKE
-255 LTDFFRPYCGV
+255 LTDFFRPYCSV

-295 NISET
+295 KISES
-300 REIQLYGAY
+300 REIQLHGAY

-353 TMGILQLMFQS
+353 TMGLLQLMFQS

-426 GSDPDLGGAL
+426 GSDPELGGAL

-533 QKERVKNSEE
+533 QRERIKNNNE
-543 LTELKRLQID
+543 LSELKRLQMD
-553 TRVKKDENEVL
+553 ARDKKDQNEVL
-564 NEKLT
+564 NEKLN

-589 NKFNGLI
+589 NKFNDLV

-649 LKIKKKKKLNKK
+649 LKIKKKKKLKKK
-661 VEIKFSVG
+661 VEIRFSVG

>member
-1 MNIPNKTS
+1 MNIPDKTS

-19 QISSYAVT
+19 QISSFAVT

-32 EILSISTINE
+32 EILSISPINE

-65 IPNHYFDEFLKEIK
+65 IPNHYFDEFLKEIR

-85 STIEIEGF
+85 STIEVEGF

-114 RYYPALHSMTSHIE
+114 RYYPALRSMSNHIE

-147 HNNASEKLFSVR
+147 HNNASDKLFSVR

-202 KSSYRRKVNGTIIGS
+202 KSSHRRKVTGTIIGS

-224 YIAPE
+224 YVAPE

-255 LTDFFRPYCGV
+255 LTDFFRPYCNV
-266 FEDYIR
+266 FEDYIK
-272 YLTNLDS
+272 YLTSLDS

-295 NISET
+295 NISEK
-300 REIQLYGAY
+300 REIQLFGAY

-315 HNQDNDLSTFPQD
+315 HNQDNNLTTFPQD

-353 TMGILQLMFQS
+353 TMGLLQIMFQS

-411 NCDKNTLFLIDEFGT
+411 NCNKNTLFLIDEFGT
-426 GSDPDLGGAL
+426 GSDPELGGAL

-485 FKLITGEAG
+485 FRLITGEAG

-521 EKVRF
+521 DKVRF

-533 QKERVKNSEE
+533 QKERIKNSEE
-543 LTELKRLQID
+543 LSELKRLQTGARI
-553 TRVKKDENEVL
+553 KKDENEVL

-589 NKFNGLI
+589 NKFSTLVDS
-596 ENYNKHGK
+596 YHKHGK

-617 IENKKRKKKKSSN
+617 IEKKKKEKKKSSD
-630 KNVTPKEILKIKDE
+630 KKVTAKEILKIKDE
-644 SKKDI
+644 SKRDI
-649 LKIKKKKKLNKK
+649 LKIKKKKKLKK
-661 VEIKFSVG
+661 KNEIKFSVG
-669 DTVKIPTGKSQGIID
+669 DTVKIPTGKSEGIID
-684 SIKKDKAIVNYG
+684 SIKKEKAIVNYG

-703 LTEIELVKSK
+703 LSEIELVKSK

>member
-1 MNIPNKTS
+1 
-9 VDLEFQTLLE
+9 
-19 QISSYAVT
+19 
-27 SIGKE
+27 
-32 EILSISTINE
+32 
-42 KDEIEYQLD
+42 
-51 LVSEYTSSFDNENK
+51 
-65 IPNHYFDEFLKEIK
+65 
-79 LLKIEN
+79 
-85 STIEIEGF
+85 
-93 RKISNTNY
+93 
-101 TVNKLIKFFKKFK
+101 
-114 RYYPALHSMTSHIE
+114 
-128 FDEKPK
+128 
-134 KKISSVI
+134 
-141 DNYGNI
+141 
-147 HNNASEKLFSVR
+147 
-159 KEIGIVKSK
+159 
-168 IGKTFQDALKYYNST
+168 
-183 DYLDD
+183 
-188 IKESFVDNRRVLAV
+188 
-202 KSSYRRKVNGTIIGS
+202 
-217 SKTGSIV
+217 
-224 YIAPE
+224 
-229 ETMKYS
+229 MKYS

-240 LEFEEKEEIKRILKE
+240 LEFEEREEIKRILKE

-266 FEDYIR
+266 FEDYIK

-295 NISET
+295 NISES
-300 REIQLYGAY
+300 REIELYGAY

-315 HNQDNDLSTFPQD
+315 HNQDQNLSTFPQD

-353 TMGILQLMFQS
+353 TMGLLQLMFQS
-364 GILIPTHPKSKIFI
+364 GILIPTHPKSKILI

-400 YRLKNMKYFLE
+400 YRLKNMKYFLK
-411 NCDKNTLFLIDEFGT
+411 NCNKETLFLIDEFGT

-503 KNGIENFLI
+503 KNGIENYLI

-526 EGVISKL
+526 EGVIAKL

-589 NKFNGLI
+589 NKFNGLV
-596 ENYNKHGK
+596 ENYKKHGK
-604 KRRLISEMFNIIE
+604 KRRLISEIFNIIE
-617 IENKKRKKKKSSN
+617 IENKKKEKKKSTN
-630 KNVTPKEILKIKDE
+630 KKLTSKEISMIKDE
-644 SKKDI
+644 SKRDI
-649 LKIKKKKKLNKK
+649 LKIKKKKNLNKK
-661 VEIKFSVG
+661 VEINFSVG
-669 DTVKIPTGKSQGIID
+669 DTVKIPTGKSHGIID

-703 LTEIELVKSK
+703 LSEIELVKSK

>member
-1 MNIPNKTS
+1 MNIPDKTS

-19 QISSYAVT
+19 QISSFAVT

-32 EILSISTINE
+32 EILSISPINE

-65 IPNHYFDEFLKEIK
+65 IPNHYFDEFLKEIR

-85 STIEIEGF
+85 STIEVEGF

-101 TVNKLIKFFKKFK
+101 TVNKLIKFFQKFK
-114 RYYPALHSMTSHIE
+114 RYYPALRSMSSHIE

-147 HNNASEKLFSVR
+147 HNNASDKLFSVR

-168 IGKTFQDALKYYNST
+168 IGKTFQDALKFYNST

-202 KSSYRRKVNGTIIGS
+202 KSSHRRKVTGTIIGS

-224 YIAPE
+224 YVAPE

-255 LTDFFRPYCGV
+255 LTDFFRPYCDV
-266 FEDYIR
+266 FEDYIK
-272 YLTNLDS
+272 YLTSLDS

-295 NISET
+295 NISEK

-315 HNQDNDLSTFPQD
+315 HNQDNNLTTFPQD

-353 TMGILQLMFQS
+353 TMGLLQIMFQS

-411 NCDKNTLFLIDEFGT
+411 NCNENTLFLIDEFGT
-426 GSDPDLGGAL
+426 GSDPELGGAL

-485 FKLITGEAG
+485 FRLITGEAG

-521 EKVRF
+521 DKVRF

-533 QKERVKNSEE
+533 QKERIKNSEE
-543 LTELKRLQID
+543 LSELKRLQTGARI
-553 TRVKKDENEVL
+553 KKDENEVL

-589 NKFNGLI
+589 NKFSSLVDS
-596 ENYNKHGK
+596 YHKHGK

-617 IENKKRKKKKSSN
+617 IEKKKKEKKKSSD
-630 KNVTPKEILKIKDE
+630 KKVTAKEILKIKDE
-644 SKKDI
+644 SKRDI
-649 LKIKKKKKLNKK
+649 LKIKKKKKLKK
-661 VEIKFSVG
+661 KIEIKFSVG
-669 DTVKIPTGKSQGIID
+669 DTVKIPNGKSEGIID

-703 LTEIELVKSK
+703 LSEIELVKSK

>member
-19 QISSYAVT
+19 QISSFAVT
-27 SIGKE
+27 SIGKD
-32 EILSISTINE
+32 EILSISPINE

-65 IPNHYFDEFLKEIK
+65 IPNHYFDEFLKEIR

-85 STIEIEGF
+85 STIEVEGF

-114 RYYPALHSMTSHIE
+114 RYYPTLRSMSSHIE

-147 HNNASEKLFSVR
+147 HNNASDKLFSVR

-202 KSSYRRKVNGTIIGS
+202 KSSHRRKVTGTIIGS

-224 YIAPE
+224 YVAPE

-255 LTDFFRPYCGV
+255 LTDFFRPYCNV
-266 FEDYIR
+266 FEDYIK
-272 YLTNLDS
+272 YLTSLDS

-295 NISET
+295 NISEK

-315 HNQDNDLSTFPQD
+315 HNQDNNLTTFPQD

-353 TMGILQLMFQS
+353 TMGLLQIMFQS

-411 NCDKNTLFLIDEFGT
+411 NCNKNTLFLIDEFGT
-426 GSDPDLGGAL
+426 GSDPELGGAL

-456 YSNLKVMASELDFM
+456 YSNLKMMASELDFM

-485 FKLITGEAG
+485 FRLITGEAG

-521 EKVRF
+521 DKVRF

-533 QKERVKNSEE
+533 QKERIKNSEE
-543 LTELKRLQID
+543 LSELKRLQTGARI
-553 TRVKKDENEVL
+553 KKDENEVL

-589 NKFNGLI
+589 NKFSTLVDS
-596 ENYNKHGK
+596 YHKHGK

-617 IENKKRKKKKSSN
+617 IEKKKKEKKKSSN
-630 KNVTPKEILKIKDE
+630 KKVTAKEILKIKDE
-644 SKKDI
+644 SKWDI
-649 LKIKKKKKLNKK
+649 LKIKKKKKLKK
-661 VEIKFSVG
+661 KIEIKFSVG
-669 DTVKIPTGKSQGIID
+669 DTVKIPTGKSEGIID

-703 LTEIELVKSK
+703 LSEIELVKSK

>member
-1 MNIPNKTS
+1 MNIPDKTS

-19 QISSYAVT
+19 QISSFAVT

-32 EILSISTINE
+32 EILSISPMNG

-65 IPNHYFDEFLKEIK
+65 IPNHYFDEFLKEIR

-85 STIEIEGF
+85 STIEVEGF

-114 RYYPALHSMTSHIE
+114 RYYPTLRSMSSHIE

-147 HNNASEKLFSVR
+147 HNNASDKLFSVR

-202 KSSYRRKVNGTIIGS
+202 KSSHRRKVTGTIIGS

-224 YIAPE
+224 YVAPE

-255 LTDFFRPYCGV
+255 LTDFFRPYCNV
-266 FEDYIR
+266 FEDYIK
-272 YLTNLDS
+272 YLTSLDS

-295 NISET
+295 NISEK
-300 REIQLYGAY
+300 REIQLFGAY

-315 HNQDNDLSTFPQD
+315 HNQDNNLATFPQD

-353 TMGILQLMFQS
+353 TMGLLQIMFQS

-411 NCDKNTLFLIDEFGT
+411 NCNKNTLFLIDEFGT
-426 GSDPDLGGAL
+426 GSDPELGGAL

-485 FKLITGEAG
+485 FRLITGEAG

-521 EKVRF
+521 DKVRF

-533 QKERVKNSEE
+533 QKERIKNSEE
-543 LTELKRLQID
+543 LSELKRLQTGARI
-553 TRVKKDENEVL
+553 KKDENEVL

-589 NKFNGLI
+589 NKFSTLVDS
-596 ENYNKHGK
+596 YHKHGK

-617 IENKKRKKKKSSN
+617 IEKKKKEKKKSSD
-630 KNVTPKEILKIKDE
+630 KKVTAKEILKIKDE
-644 SKKDI
+644 SKRDI
-649 LKIKKKKKLNKK
+649 LKIKKKKKLKK
-661 VEIKFSVG
+661 KNEIKFSVG
-669 DTVKIPTGKSQGIID
+669 DTVKIPTGKSEGIID
-684 SIKKDKAIVNYG
+684 SIKKEKAIVNYG

-703 LTEIELVKSK
+703 LSEIELVKSK

>member
-1 MNIPNKTS
+1 MNIPDKTS

-19 QISSYAVT
+19 QISSFAVT

-32 EILSISTINE
+32 EILSISPINE

-65 IPNHYFDEFLKEIK
+65 IPNHYFDEFLKEIR

-85 STIEIEGF
+85 STIEVEGF

-114 RYYPALHSMTSHIE
+114 RYYPALRSMSSHIE

-147 HNNASEKLFSVR
+147 HNNASDKLFSVR

-202 KSSYRRKVNGTIIGS
+202 KSSHRRKVTGTIIGS

-224 YIAPE
+224 YVAPA

-255 LTDFFRPYCGV
+255 LTDFFRPYCNV
-266 FEDYIR
+266 FEDYIK
-272 YLTNLDS
+272 YLTSLDS

-295 NISET
+295 NISEK

-315 HNQDNDLSTFPQD
+315 HNQDNNLTTFPQD

-353 TMGILQLMFQS
+353 TMGLIQIMFQS

-411 NCDKNTLFLIDEFGT
+411 NCNKNTLFLIDEFGT
-426 GSDPDLGGAL
+426 GSDPELGGAL

-485 FKLITGEAG
+485 FRLITGEAG

-521 EKVRF
+521 DKVRF

-533 QKERVKNSEE
+533 QKERIKNSEE
-543 LTELKRLQID
+543 LSELKRLQTGARI
-553 TRVKKDENEVL
+553 KKDENEVL

-589 NKFNGLI
+589 NKFSALVDSYHN
-596 ENYNKHGK
+596 HGK

-617 IENKKRKKKKSSN
+617 IEKKKKEKKKSSD
-630 KNVTPKEILKIKDE
+630 KKVSAKEILKIKDE
-644 SKKDI
+644 SKRDI
-649 LKIKKKKKLNKK
+649 LKIKKKKKLKK
-661 VEIKFSVG
+661 KIEIKFSVG
-669 DTVKIPTGKSQGIID
+669 DTVKIPTGKSEGIID

-703 LTEIELVKSK
+703 LSEIELVKSK